1 MPHLPRSITDAA
13 IFLYPTEED
22 AARRVEWGGSGFLV
36 GIPSKADPTQA
47 HLYAVSND
55 HVTQRAPVIR
65 VEKMNGNVEIIPGGP
80 SDWIEHPNGD
90 DIAVRPLGTAPV
102 LIQQI
107 RDQRIPVD
115 AYCFFDADRLISPD
129 DFSWGVG
136 PSIGDECLM
145 VGRYINHHDEQ
156 FDRGVVRFGNLAM
169 FPESIRQHG
178 RAFDQESFLVDMRS
192 VSGFSGSAVLI
203 YYTQPGTLSITI
215 GEPRPWRTLL
225 SEYWVLGINWGH
237 LPARLR
243 MRENA
248 QDTRVLLDSS
258 MAGVVP
264 AWKVTELLND
274 VQDVVKPRQQV
285 EAQLA
290 QQSTDGAELGVP
302 QRSDAPHDEGST
314 RTIVPK
320 ADVNDD
326 G

>member
-13 IFLYPTEED
+13 VFLYPTEED
-22 AARRVEWGGSGFLV
+22 AAKRVGWGGSGFLV
-36 GIPSKADPTQA
+36 GIPSEVEPTQA

-55 HVTQRAPVIR
+55 HVTQQAPVIR
-65 VEKMNGNVEIIPGGP
+65 AEKMNGTVEIIAGDP
-80 SDWIEHPNGD
+80 SDWIEHPDGD
-90 DIAVRPLGTAPV
+90 DIAVRPLGSAPV
-102 LIQQI
+102 LIQQL

-129 DFSWGVG
+129 DFRWGVG
-136 PSIGDECLM
+136 PSLGDECVM
-145 VGRYINHHDEQ
+145 VGRYINHDGEQ

-192 VSGFSGSAVLI
+192 VAGFSGSAVVI
-203 YYTQPGTLSITI
+203 YFTQPGTLSITI
-215 GEPRPWRTLL
+215 GEPRPWRTML

-243 MRENA
+243 MRGSA

-264 AWKVTELLND
+264 AWKLTELLND
-274 VQDVVKPRQQV
+274 VQDVAIPRQRA

-290 QQSTDGAELGVP
+290 RQPTEGAELEVEERP
-302 QRSDAPHDEGST
+302 DATRDDGSI
-314 RTIVPK
+314 RTIVTK
-320 ADVNDD
+320 ADINDD